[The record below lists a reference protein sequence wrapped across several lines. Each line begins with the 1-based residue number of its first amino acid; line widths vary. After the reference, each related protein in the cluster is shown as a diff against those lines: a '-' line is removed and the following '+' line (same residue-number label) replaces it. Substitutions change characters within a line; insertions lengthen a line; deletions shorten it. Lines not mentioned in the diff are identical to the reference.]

1 MTRLAPA
8 IAAAALSMLLGGCA
22 QPDTAAPLASAVAGQ
37 SILANS
43 KPANGATVAGPVNQ
57 LELWF
62 SPPAQLGE
70 ATVTGP
76 DGMMPMMVTA
86 VGQVGYYSLPLSGL
100 GRGRYTV
107 TWKAAAAGT
116 TYQGSFQFEVR

>member
-22 QPDTAAPLASAVAGQ
+22 QPDTGAPQGSAVAGQ
-37 SILANS
+37 SILAKS

-57 LELWF
+57 AELWF
-62 SPPAQLGE
+62 NPRARLSE
-70 ATVTGP
+70 VTVTGP

-86 VGQVGYYSLPLSGL
+86 VGEVGYYSLPLSGL
-100 GRGRYTV
+100 GRGSYTV
-107 TWKAAAAGT
+107 TWKAAASGT
-116 TYQGSFQFEVR
+116 AYQGSFQFEVR